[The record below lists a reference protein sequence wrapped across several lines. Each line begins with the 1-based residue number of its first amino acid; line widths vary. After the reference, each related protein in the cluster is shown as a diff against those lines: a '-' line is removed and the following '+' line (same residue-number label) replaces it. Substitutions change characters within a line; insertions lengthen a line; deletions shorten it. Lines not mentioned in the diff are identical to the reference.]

1 MLWTRFCNRILIL
14 TGPLVQA
21 MGSGRGTVESED
33 MDISEDMDMSED
45 MGLNPIIDNFYRAI
59 I

>member
-1 MLWTRFCNRILIL
+1 
-14 TGPLVQA
+14 

-45 MGLNPIIDNFYRAI
+45 MGSNPVIDNFYRAI

>member
-1 MLWTRFCNRILIL
+1 
-14 TGPLVQA
+14 
-21 MGSGRGTVESED
+21 MGSGRGTVE
-33 MDISEDMDMSED
+33 SEDMDMSED